1 MPETILTQAI
11 PFQVYVTD
19 TRVMNDDGSI
29 NQFVQGSDQ
38 AAGYDILAYPI
49 GPMTIQPGECAL
61 VPTGVKL
68 WINCKGL
75 FGAIYPR
82 SGLGV
87 KKGIILGNGT
97 GIIDSDYQGPLAVP
111 LWNRSNEPFVV
122 NPRDRIAQIVFQGC
136 LYGAPF
142 KRVDEWQGDLP
153 MTARGEGGFGSTG
166 VSG

>member
-1 MPETILTQAI
+1 MTEVVLTQAV
-11 PFQVYVTD
+11 PFQVFVTD
-19 TRVMNDDGSI
+19 TRVMNDDGTL
-29 NQFVQGSDQ
+29 NQFLQGSDQ
-38 AAGYDILAYPI
+38 AAGYDLLAYPI
-49 GPMTIQPGECAL
+49 GPMTILPDECAL

-97 GIIDSDYQGPLAVP
+97 GIIDSDYQGPLMVP

-122 NPRDRIAQIVFQGC
+122 NPRDRIAQIVFQGN
-136 LYGAPF
+136 LYGARF
-142 KRVDEWQGDLP
+142 KRVDEWQGDFSK
-153 MTARGEGGFGSTG
+153 RGEGGFGSTG
-166 VSG
+166 VAT